1 MANRDNPQ
9 GFVPVR
15 MLTGHPVPTMD
26 FAVDADEATNLFV
39 GDLITAE
46 ADGKCNPAAA
56 NDGGA
61 VLGAVVAIYDSN
73 GIPAGHPSSAIST
86 KYKPASTAAI
96 VTVALGLP
104 GALFRCQS
112 DSGTNV
118 AETERFATANHVAGA
133 GDTTT
138 AVSKHELDADDIGT
152 GLQLRIVD
160 KVDEP
165 GNDWGDEH
173 VDLLVMF
180 NESVFNS
187 PAATAAATI

>member
-1 MANRDNPQ
+1 MANRDRPA
-9 GFVPVR
+9 GFSPVR
-15 MLTGHPVPTMD
+15 MLDGSKVPTMD
-26 FAVDADEATNLFV
+26 FAIDADEATNVFV

-56 NDGGA
+56 NDGTA
-61 VLGAVVAIYDSN
+61 VLGAVVAIYDTN
-73 GIPAGHPSSAIST
+73 GVPIGHPNSLISS

-96 VTVALGLP
+96 ITVALGLA

-112 DSGTNV
+112 DSGTDVN
-118 AETERFATANHVAGA
+118 ESDRFATANHVAGS
-133 GDTTT
+133 GSTTT
-138 AVSKHELDADDIGT
+138 AVSAHELDASDIGT

-160 KVDEP
+160 KIDEP
-165 GNDWGDEH
+165 DNAWGEAH

-180 NESVFNS
+180 NESLFNS